1 MTIST
6 HLVIT
11 RIHRIDMPVKY
22 PIELAGE
29 CAHFLLSLMHSWLVE
44 LESKSRSTFRMPPA
58 VAERISLLL
67 FLDKKKTRT
76 LDDFPK
82 FP

>member
-44 LESKSRSTFRMPPA
+44 SKSRSTFRMPPA

-76 LDDFPK
+76 LYLRD
-82 FP
+82 

>member
-1 MTIST
+1 MDNLNDDST

-11 RIHRIDMPVKY
+11 HIHRIYMPVKY

-29 CAHFLLSLMHSWLVE
+29 CAHFLLSLMVV
-44 LESKSRSTFRMPPA
+44 ESKSRSTFRMPPA

-67 FLDKKKTRT
+67 FLDKNEH
-76 LDDFPK
+76 
-82 FP
+82 